1 MYNFLG
7 LTNDVLNKMNEV
19 PLNEGNFADAAGF
32 YSDAK
37 NSVNYAIDKI
47 NRVNSEWP
55 WNHMT
60 KELPLV
66 IDQVRYNY
74 EIDCK
79 TINWYSFRI
88 KGSVVDNI
96 QTSSLWPKDYED
108 YLAENSDME
117 YRPSIHHGL
126 PEVVVRT
133 PELKFCIV
141 PPPDKV
147 YTVVYEYHA
156 VPTPLV
162 LWDSVP
168 SIPQFFRNVVNDGSF
183 AQAFKFRGD
192 IEMATDYEQRFK
204 DGIENMRSIYTNRE
218 AYITSP
224 IRRS

>member
-47 NRVNSEWP
+47 NRVNWEWP
-55 WNHMT
+55 WNHIT

-156 VPTPLV
+156 VPAPLV